1 MKITRLSITRP
12 TLVVVV
18 MTLLVGLG
26 LFTYGALNYELLPK
40 ITSPVLS
47 VSTAYPG
54 ASPGEVENTVTKKLE
69 DALSSLEGVKKMSS
83 TSMEGF
89 SLITVELVND
99 ADVDLALQDAQ
110 RKVNA
115 ILGDMPDEAKTPSLG
130 KFDIS
135 AMPIMNLGVAAQV
148 PPTELYD
155 LVKNKVQPAL
165 AKIPAW
171 HR

>member
-83 TSMEGF
+83 TSMEA
-89 SLITVELVND
+89 S
-99 ADVDLALQDAQ
+99 
-110 RKVNA
+110 
-115 ILGDMPDEAKTPSLG
+115 P
-130 KFDIS
+130 
-135 AMPIMNLGVAAQV
+135 
-148 PPTELYD
+148 
-155 LVKNKVQPAL
+155 
-165 AKIPAW
+165 
-171 HR
+171 

>member
-26 LFTYGALNYELLPK
+26 LFTYGTLNYELLPK

-83 TSMEGF
+83 TSMESF
-89 SLITVELVND
+89 SSDHRGTGERCRCGPR
-99 ADVDLALQDAQ
+99 LAGRTAEGERDPRRACPMM
-110 RKVNA
+110 RRRHR
-115 ILGDMPDEAKTPSLG
+115 SG

-135 AMPIMNLGVAAQV
+135 AMPIMNLGVAGSSGAHG
-148 PPTELYD
+148 
-155 LVKNKVQPAL
+155 AL
-165 AKIPAW
+165 
-171 HR
+171 

>member
-99 ADVDLALQDAQ
+99 ADVDLALQDPQ

-115 ILGDMPDEAKTPSLG
+115 ILGDIPDEAKTPSFG
-130 KFDIS
+130 VVRPAKATSVPHYS
-135 AMPIMNLGVAAQV
+135 ANDYRAV
-148 PPTELYD
+148 
-155 LVKNKVQPAL
+155 L
-165 AKIPAW
+165 AG
-171 HR
+171 

>member
-26 LFTYGALNYELLPK
+26 LFTYGSLNYELLPK
-40 ITSPVLS
+40 ITSPVVS

-83 TSMEGF
+83 TSMESF
-89 SLITVELVND
+89 SLITIELVQGS
-99 ADVDLALQDAQ
+99 DVDLALQDAQ

-115 ILGDMPDEAKTPSLG
+115 IISDLPDDAKTPSLG

-135 AMPIMNLGVAAQV
+135 A
-148 PPTELYD
+148 
-155 LVKNKVQPAL
+155 
-165 AKIPAW
+165 
-171 HR
+171 